1 MIMGCFKVCH
11 HINFSYFRH
20 NTGSKLKEGLR
31 DLEGIWAGN
40 DQTVLKQERKTNGDV
55 KLYFKNIDQ
64 IFCLGREVLMKAKSH
79 PGSSE
84 L

>member
-55 KLYFKNIDQ
+55 ELYFKIL
-64 IFCLGREVLMKAKSH
+64 IRYSALAGKS
-79 PGSSE
+79 
-84 L
+84 